1 MSEPEPR
8 AAAGPVREFF
18 AYLCVRGAAEAIAF
32 YSRVFGAREAAR
44 LTGPDGRVAHAE
56 LELGPVT
63 LMLADE
69 HPEGGFLAP
78 PSLGGTATR
87 FHLHVD
93 DVDLLAR
100 RAVEAGATLLREPA
114 DQEHGERQCLLRDPF
129 GHEWLL
135 GHEIEALSAEE
146 VRRRLEERYPG
157 SGSPA

>member
-1 MSEPEPR
+1 MSERDPR

-18 AYLCVRGAAEAIAF
+18 PYLCVRGAAEAIAF
-32 YSRVFGAREAAR
+32 YSRVFGAREGMR

-69 HPEGGFLAP
+69 HPEGGFLSP
-78 PSLGGTATR
+78 SSLGGTATR

-146 VRRRLEERYPG
+146 VV
-157 SGSPA
+157 PAA